1 MMTILADHNIEGY
14 ALLRF
19 DALQAREWAELF
31 DLRLVTFADVGLPE
45 ASSDRTVWRRA
56 QELGA
61 LLLTDNRNMSG
72 LDSLEQALRDENM
85 PTSLP
90 VVTVSRVKR
99 IGEKVYRDAC
109 ADRLATI
116 VADIDQHLGSGR
128 LFIP

>member
-14 ALLRF
+14 ALLLF
-19 DALQAREWAELF
+19 SALQAREWAKLL
-31 DLRLVTFADVGLPE
+31 DLRLVTFADIGMSE
-45 ASSDRTVWRRA
+45 ASSDRAVWRRA

-72 LDSLEQALRDENM
+72 LDSLEQTLRDENT
-85 PTSLP
+85 PAALP

-99 IGEKVYRDAC
+99 ISERVYRDAC